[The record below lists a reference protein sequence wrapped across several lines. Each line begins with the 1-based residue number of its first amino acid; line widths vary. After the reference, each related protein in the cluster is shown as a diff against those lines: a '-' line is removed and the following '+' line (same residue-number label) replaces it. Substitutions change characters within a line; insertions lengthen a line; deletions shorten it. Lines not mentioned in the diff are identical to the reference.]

1 VNPFIYS
8 TGPAR
13 VLFGVGT
20 LARLAEEVDR
30 LGGRRVLVLT
40 TPTQRTLTADVT
52 GRLGPRAA
60 GIFDRAVM
68 HVPVDT
74 ARAASDAAHRLAADL
89 LVPVGG
95 GSTTG
100 LAKAIALESGL
111 PILALP
117 TTYAGSEMTSIYGL
131 TDAGGKRTGRD
142 PKVLPKT
149 VIYDPAL
156 TVDLPVALSMTSGIN
171 ALAHAAE
178 GLYAQDRN
186 PITDLLAEE
195 GIRALAAG
203 LPAVRAAPADLDARG
218 ACLYGAWLCATVLAN
233 VGMAL
238 HHKLC
243 HTLGGTFNLPHAQT
257 HTCVLPHA
265 LAYNAASAPAA
276 MTRIARAL
284 GTTSAAAGVY
294 DLAADQGAPL
304 ALRDLGLAERDL
316 DRAAELAAASPYPNP
331 RSIER
336 AALRALL
343 DDAWHGRRPAA

>member
-1 VNPFIYS
+1 
-8 TGPAR
+8 
-13 VLFGVGT
+13 
-20 LARLAEEVDR
+20 
-30 LGGRRVLVLT
+30 
-40 TPTQRTLTADVT
+40 
-52 GRLGPRAA
+52 
-60 GIFDRAVM
+60 
-68 HVPVDT
+68 
-74 ARAASDAAHRLAADL
+74 
-89 LVPVGG
+89 
-95 GSTTG
+95 
-100 LAKAIALESGL
+100 
-111 PILALP
+111 
-117 TTYAGSEMTSIYGL
+117 
-131 TDAGGKRTGRD
+131 
-142 PKVLPKT
+142 
-149 VIYDPAL
+149 
-156 TVDLPVALSMTSGIN
+156 
-171 ALAHAAE
+171 
-178 GLYAQDRN
+178 
-186 PITDLLAEE
+186 
-195 GIRALAAG
+195 
-203 LPAVRAAPADLDARG
+203 
-218 ACLYGAWLCATVLAN
+218 
-233 VGMAL
+233 MAL